1 MRGFRRSGP
10 MITMKLT
17 DYEVTLLES
26 LVEQFAGL
34 LETDGGAPVP
44 DDPFERW
51 QAELDDPEPLD
62 RADPVI
68 RRLFPDAYAE
78 DGKASEEFR
87 RLTQERQRAGWVD
100 QAEVVLSA
108 LRDSEAGKHPVQV
121 RVIELDTWLRTFTA
135 VRLAL
140 SVRLGIETAGDVDDL
155 EALDDDDPRSYIF
168 RVYEW
173 LALLTDGLLGLR

>member
-1 MRGFRRSGP
+1 
-10 MITMKLT
+10 
-17 DYEVTLLES
+17 
-26 LVEQFAGL
+26 
-34 LETDGGAPVP
+34 
-44 DDPFERW
+44 
-51 QAELDDPEPLD
+51 
-62 RADPVI
+62 
-68 RRLFPDAYAE
+68 
-78 DGKASEEFR
+78 
-87 RLTQERQRAGWVD
+87 
-100 QAEVVLSA
+100 VLSA

-121 RVIELDTWLRTFTA
+121 RVIELDSWLKTFTA

>member
-34 LETDGGAPVP
+34 LEADGEPAVP
-44 DDPFERW
+44 DDPFDRW
-51 QAELDDPEPLD
+51 QAELEESEPLD
-62 RADPVI
+62 RSDPVI
-68 RRLFPDAYAE
+68 RRLFPDAYATDE
-78 DGKASEEFR
+78 AASEEFR
-87 RLTQERQRAGWVD
+87 RLTHARQRTERLSQV
-100 QAEVVLSA
+100 EVVLSA
-108 LRDSEAGKHPVQV
+108 LQDSEAGKHPVQV
-121 RVIELDTWLRTFTA
+121 RVIELDTWLKTLTA

-140 SVRLGIETAGDVDDL
+140 AVRLGITTADDIEDL
-155 EALDDDDPRSYIF
+155 DALDEDDPRSYIY

-173 LALLTDGLLGLR
+173 IAFLSESLLGLR